1 MGVSIGTNVGNLS
14 AANAVNAYAQRGQ
27 PRIAEPKSRT
37 DANNNSPF
45 FSNDTSE
52 PDKVGFGAGTVSV
65 PGVAVRTIGRSRE
78 DSSRI
83 VETLQEAQSRV
94 RERSAANATEQAPEE
109 DVQAPPPQLDL
120 RAAGITAAEGA
131 RSFINGLS
139 EAAGRAQSRIE
150 GTPPPQTG
158 PQLNIQVGDETIPLR
173 KQTIQPSFDVYA

>member
-14 AANAVNAYAQRGQ
+14 AANAADAYARRVQ

-52 PDKVGFGAGTVSV
+52 PEKVGFGAGTVSV
-65 PGVAVRTIGRSRE
+65 PGVAVKTIGRSRE

-94 RERSAANATEQAPEE
+94 RERTATIAVDQAPEE
-109 DVQAPPPQLDL
+109 EVLAPPPRLDL
-120 RAAGITAAEGA
+120 RVAGITAAESA

-139 EAAGRAQSRIE
+139 EAAGKALSRVE

-158 PQLNIQVGDETIPLR
+158 PRLNIQVGDETIPLR
-173 KQTIQPSFDVYA
+173 KQAVQPSFDVYA